1 MGAKFKQNIDAFFIF
16 KNIYEFDNVGVI
28 EALVNFDL
36 GDKLNGKREYFLSG
50 PIFGERWLLDKFYCK
65 GVEGV

>member
-50 PIFGERWLLDKFYCK
+50 PIFGER
-65 GVEGV
+65 